1 MSISKHMILT
11 IALSSI
17 LVGCQ
22 SAPRPRPLL
31 VATDQL
37 TSAPTHELEQVQ
49 PALVARSRELTRQAH
64 EAHRRGDQERASLLA
79 TQALQSLQT
88 ARNYAARDQARA
100 LSKAYP
106 EPVTDDATHPRTSLE
121 EQLAQ
126 KIRAAVALRD
136 EERADGVGARCLSAW
151 HKYDA
156 RVEFADDLLNRGEL
170 VEALE
175 LVIMARARFDACMA
189 RPPEKLPPGA
199 GPAGGLDVPE

>member
-1 MSISKHMILT
+1 MSVSMHMIFA
-11 IALSSI
+11 IALSAI

-37 TSAPTHELEQVQ
+37 ASAPTHELEQVQ
-49 PALVARSRELTRQAH
+49 PALVARSRELARQAH
-64 EAHRRGDQERASLLA
+64 EAHRRGEQERASLLA

-100 LSKAYP
+100 LSEAYP
-106 EPVTDDATHPRTSLE
+106 ELVTNDTTPPRTSLE
-121 EQLAQ
+121 EQLVQ
-126 KIRAAVALRD
+126 KIRAAIALRD

-156 RVEFADDLLNRGEL
+156 RVEFADDLLSRGDFI
-170 VEALE
+170 EALE
-175 LVIMARARFDACMA
+175 LVITARARFDACMA
-189 RPPEKLPPGA
+189 RPPEQLPPGA
-199 GPAGGLDVPE
+199 GPAGGFDVPE